1 MRMMTPHYGE
11 AFADISHGLSLTD
24 MWGRMGWADVK
35 RRYRRTVIGPFW
47 QSLTLLIFVLVMSLV
62 WATLFNMNVK
72 EYLPYLCSSMIVWLL
87 LSAFITEGA
96 TLFVSAEGLIKQ
108 LKISYM
114 MLVCAMIW
122 RTLIASAH
130 NLLVYVPVYLFA
142 GLPVNGYVLL
152 AIPGLIILC
161 VNGAWIAL
169 VLGMLVARYR
179 DVEQIVGSFLQI
191 AMFITPIF
199 WSPSQL
205 SGPKALLVHL
215 NILYHYVAIVRDPLL
230 GKPPA
235 AESWFIVGLATIC
248 GWSLAFYLFARFR
261 RRIAYWL

>member
-1 MRMMTPHYGE
+1 
-11 AFADISHGLSLTD
+11 

-72 EYLPYLCSSMIVWLL
+72 EYLPYLCSGMIVWLL

-199 WSPSQL
+199 GSPPNSQDL
-205 SGPKALLVHL
+205 
-215 NILYHYVAIVRDPLL
+215 
-230 GKPPA
+230 
-235 AESWFIVGLATIC
+235 
-248 GWSLAFYLFARFR
+248 R
-261 RRIAYWL
+261 RCWYI

>member
-1 MRMMTPHYGE
+1 M
-11 AFADISHGLSLTD
+11 
-24 MWGRMGWADVK
+24 DVK
-35 RRYRRTVIGPFW
+35 QY
-47 QSLTLLIFVLVMSLV
+47 M
-62 WATLFNMNVK
+62 
-72 EYLPYLCSSMIVWLL
+72 PYLCSGMIVWLL

-130 NLLVYVPVYLFA
+130 NLLVYVPVYFFA
-142 GLPVNGYVLL
+142 GLPINGYVLL
-152 AIPGLIILC
+152 AIPGLAILC

-205 SGPKALLVHL
+205 SGPKMLLVHL
-215 NILYHYVAIVRDPLL
+215 NILYHYVEIVRDPLL

-235 AESWFIVGLATIC
+235 AESWLIVSLATIC
-248 GWSLAFYLFARFR
+248 GWSLALYLFARFR
-261 RRIAYWL
+261 RRIAYWV